1 MARGQ
6 DRFSADI
13 AALERGGVNIKHLAT
28 LAESIYGDLFNVTDK
43 YGKSLG
49 GNGDIGN
56 ALEKNYYPSADAS
69 LQFLKD
75 LKDLVDTH
83 GGKTSELGS
92 LFGHVDTTA
101 TGEAG
106 SITGHRH

>member
-28 LAESIYGDLFNVTDK
+28 LAASIYGDLFNVTDK
-43 YGKSLG
+43 YGKNLG
-49 GNGDIGN
+49 GNGDIGKS
-56 ALEKNYYPSADAS
+56 LEKNYYPSADAS
-69 LQFLKD
+69 LRFLKD

-83 GGKTSELGS
+83 GGKTIALGG
-92 LFGHVDTTA
+92 LFGDVNTTA

-106 SITGHRH
+106 NYTGHRH